1 MEARTKLSKAYLS
14 NLHVNLYIADYIECD
29 ENWREQRHMPEY
41 NKLYFICDGNGWVET
56 GDKSI
61 FPKTDDLVFIPA
73 NKPHAFSY
81 INDNYYKK
89 YWCHFT
95 ATIGQKNIFDI
106 FDVPNVIKIEK
117 DKSYLLKL
125 FQDLVRY
132 DRVENIDAI
141 LKAKAILLQIIAYFM
156 ETTNAKE
163 LKIFQSSSIE
173 KLEQLLAY
181 IDKHLNEPM
190 TVEELADIV
199 HLQVNYFIKFFK
211 SHLGNTPMNYVKHQR
226 LEKAKRFLLDTPMHI
241 SKVAEKVGYTD
252 VSHFSNQF
260 KRYAGMAPS
269 QFRKYRQYDEEIKT
283 KVNII
288 QK

>member
-1 MEARTKLSKAYLS
+1 MGMDGLRQEIKVSFLKPMIWFLYLLIS
-14 NLHVNLYIADYIECD
+14 HTHFLILMIIIIKNTGVIS
-29 ENWREQRHMPEY
+29 QRQS
-41 NKLYFICDGNGWVET
+41 
-56 GDKSI
+56 DK
-61 FPKTDDLVFIPA
+61 
-73 NKPHAFSY
+73 
-81 INDNYYKK
+81 
-89 YWCHFT
+89 
-95 ATIGQKNIFDI
+95 KNIFDI

-132 DRVENIDAI
+132 DREENIDAI